1 MIRGPRGS
9 WLPLLF
15 LKSHFVRD
23 VFQENCF
30 SIIIQGIQNFF
41 GPGVPRISS
50 ETLDIEL
57 IQNTYQNKQD
67 QSEMH
72 IG

>member
-1 MIRGPRGS
+1 MIRGPIGS

-15 LKSHFVRD
+15 LKSYFVRD

-30 SIIIQGIQNFF
+30 CIIIQGIHNFF
-41 GPGVPRISS
+41 SPGAPRISW
-50 ETLDIEL
+50 EALDIEL